1 MTTYPAVQSIQVVIS
16 SEDKLAGGSATNF
29 TVNLQGR
36 LPTNVSE
43 YYVKLLDV
51 NINAND
57 TIATYITDLVSVH
70 VSLGQ
75 PAAITSNSLLAR
87 DLVGC
92 YNHHSKATST
102 STVRVSNPEL
112 SQVYVRLRNASDGT
126 HVVVEDSG
134 NNILAITG
142 TVLYLEL
149 VPITYDLIAR
159 EQVGYK
165 HNTF

>member
-112 SQVYVRLRNASDGT
+112 SQVSVRFRNAKDGGALVARKT
-126 HVVVEDSG
+126 DGSAEQ
-134 NNILAITG
+134 ITS

-149 VPITYDLIAR
+149 VPITYDLIAH

-165 HNTF
+165 HPTF